1 MPELNADI
9 TIIGGGPAGY
19 TAALRASK
27 LGGKVVLVE
36 KRALGGACL
45 NNACIPTKTL
55 LHSLSLLRSIN
66 NAGAFG
72 IDADRAGIDFAG
84 LREYKNK
91 VVSLISGGVQQLMK
105 QNGVIIVSG
114 SASFLN
120 PTRIEILQDNGN
132 IQFINSTSA
141 IIATGSVPRKL
152 NIPGFEAPHVLY
164 SSDILKINHI
174 PDTLT
179 IVGGGAVGVELASIM
194 NGLGAR
200 VSILEVMPRIL
211 SGEDQETALV
221 FEQGLRK
228 SGIKIYAETEIV
240 SLETPGDLK
249 RIRFKR
255 GNSEEVLESES
266 VCVAAGQQPFFD
278 GLGLAACGVKSSSR
292 GIDVDKHMRTSAP
305 GILAAG
311 DVTGNLMLAY
321 VAMAEGRVAA
331 ENASGRDTVIDYA
344 AVPHCVYGSPIELAS
359 VGITENQAIKDA
371 LKVKVFRSGMG
382 ANASAAILGERRGMV
397 KILAGENGKI
407 LGVHMAGTGVSN
419 LIAECALA
427 MKLGAGINDL
437 EQTLHPHPTLS
448 ESIWDAALND
458 NS

>member
-9 TIIGGGPAGY
+9 TVIGGGPAGY

-36 KRALGGACL
+36 KSVLGGACL

-72 IDADRAGIDFAG
+72 IDADRAGIDLAG

-91 VVSLISGGVQQLMK
+91 IVSLMSGGVQQLMQ
-105 QNGVIIVSG
+105 QNGVVIVSG
-114 SASFLN
+114 RASFLN
-120 PTRIEILQDNGN
+120 PIRIEILQDNGD

-141 IIATGSVPRKL
+141 IISTGSVPRKL
-152 NIPGFEAPHVLY
+152 NSPGFEAPDILY
-164 SSDILKINHI
+164 SSDILKIDRI
-174 PDTLT
+174 PDSLT

-200 VSILEVMPRIL
+200 VSVLEIMPRIL

-228 SGIKIYAETEIV
+228 SGIKIYAGAEIV

-331 ENASGRDTVIDYA
+331 ENASGRDTVMEYA
-344 AVPHCVYGSPIELAS
+344 AVPHCVYGPIELAS

-371 LKVKVFRSGMG
+371 LKVNVFRSGMG
-382 ANASAAILGERRGMV
+382 ANASATILGERRGLV

-448 ESIWDAALND
+448 ESIWDAALSD